1 MPPRREPAG
10 RRATKPFCSG
20 DADQVDKLSI
30 LIPAMPLLSALSIT
44 LLTDRP
50 HRRVARLSV
59 GFSALTLLLAATA
72 LILYLYQPQPQW
84 LSSGLGWGSLYLD
97 PLSLLMALIVA
108 GISLVVHVY
117 SVRYMAE
124 EPGYARF
131 FAMLDVMA
139 AAILLMVAAGDLITL
154 LVAWHLIGVALYF
167 LLGHDMTRP
176 AAQRYAFWS
185 FFTYRLGDLPLILA
199 AILLYQAYGT
209 ISLPSLF
216 EQITAAPEA
225 HTVLGMPLTTV
236 VALLVA
242 LAAFARSAQFPL
254 HTWLPYTMEGPTP
267 VSALMHAGIVNAG
280 GFIINRFAPVFVHAG
295 EVLHLVFAVGLVT
308 AILGSV
314 LMLMQ
319 NDIKKSLGYSTMGQ
333 MGFMFV
339 ETGVGAF
346 SLAIYHL
353 IAHGLFKGTLFL
365 GAGSV
370 IGNARKHDGVPHDD
384 VYTFVVERKPAAY
397 RLPWMLA
404 AAITVVVPLV
414 ILGLTHWLV
423 DSDFV
428 GRQGAIILLFFGWVT
443 AAQLLFVTYR
453 LRALSPWRLMAMIIL
468 SLVIVVAGYTWI
480 GHAFDV
486 FLYPDRAFSDRI
498 YAAASI
504 PLGTFEVLVGLL
516 TVAVV
521 AGWLATYYT
530 AANGGSRNGEAS
542 GPRLALY
549 SLISREFYVADVYA
563 WLTQGVLGLSR
574 RLNVWFRWV

>member
-1 MPPRREPAG
+1 M
-10 RRATKPFCSG
+10 
-20 DADQVDKLSI
+20 DKLSI
-30 LIPAMPLLSALSIT
+30 LIPAMPLLSALALT
-44 LLTDRP
+44 LLGGGPR
-50 HRRVARLSV
+50 RRVARVSV
-59 GFSALTLLLAATA
+59 GFSALTLILAACA
-72 LILYLYQPQPQW
+72 LILYLGRPEPQW
-84 LSSGLGWGSLYLD
+84 LAAGRGWGSLHLD
-97 PLSLLMALIVA
+97 PLALLMSLVVA

-131 FAMLDVMA
+131 FVLLDLMTF
-139 AAILLMVAAGDLITL
+139 AILLMVAAGDLVTL
-154 LVAWHLIGVALYF
+154 LLAWHLVGVVLYF
-167 LLGHDMTRP
+167 LLGHDSARP

-199 AILLYQAYGT
+199 AILLYEAYGT
-209 ISLPSLF
+209 ISLPALF
-216 EQITAAPEA
+216 EQITAAPAA
-225 HTVLGMPLTTV
+225 HAVLGIPLPTA

-295 EVLHLVFAVGLVT
+295 EVLHLVFVVGLIT
-308 AILGSV
+308 AILGSM

-370 IGNARKHDGVPHDD
+370 INDARRHDGVPHDE

-397 RLPWMLA
+397 RLPWVLA
-404 AAITVVVPLV
+404 AAITVLVPLL
-414 ILGLTHWLV
+414 ILGLSHWLV

-453 LRALSPWRLMAMIIL
+453 LRAGSPWRLMAMIIL
-468 SLVIVVAGYTWI
+468 SLIIVVAGYTWI

-486 FLYPDRAFSDRI
+486 FLYPDRGFSERI
-498 YAAASI
+498 YAAAAI

-516 TVAVV
+516 TLAVV
-521 AGWLATYYT
+521 GGWLAAYYT
-530 AANGGSRNGEAS
+530 AANSGHGGGKTTALK
-542 GPRLALY
+542 LALY

-563 WLTQGVLGLSR
+563 RLAQGVLGLSR
-574 RLNVWFRWV
+574 RLNVWLRWV